1 MPSLQW
7 LAVRI
12 NKRIN
17 IDTIAPAIIGNSYKG
32 VKVTGLLDFRSAQ
45 NLYDVKTVYFRIK
58 SLLPTTAIAP
68 WHEVM
73 YVSFQLPDGSDK
85 VFAVDW
91 ITTAT
96 DSVIKN
102 YEITLN
108 DSVKTITEITD
119 ALRLAGLGTAIIKEV

>member
-1 MPSLQW
+1 M
-7 LAVRI
+7 
-12 NKRIN
+12 
-17 IDTIAPAIIGNSYKG
+17 
-32 VKVTGLLDFRSAQ
+32 
-45 NLYDVKTVYFRIK
+45 
-58 SLLPTTAIAP
+58 
-68 WHEVM
+68 
-73 YVSFQLPDGSDK
+73 
-85 VFAVDW
+85 FAVDW